1 MDIEELRYLRQ
12 ELGFAWNETASLLG
26 VSAKTLQRRA
36 MLWGIKKYTEI
47 SDHSDVSLN
56 EKVGEILVRFPNS
69 GEVMINGHLKARN
82 VWVILLK
89 LHYRIA
95 SHIFCNYN
103 STSHGNIHPSI
114 GQEV

>member
-1 MDIEELRYLRQ
+1 MAEAVVQSRPQKVVDIEELRYLRQ
-12 ELGFAWNETASLLG
+12 ELGFTWNETASLLG

-47 SDHSDVSLN
+47 SDVSLN

-82 VWVILLK
+82 V
-89 LHYRIA
+89 
-95 SHIFCNYN
+95 
-103 STSHGNIHPSI
+103 
-114 GQEV
+114 